1 MISTIDNMEAIK
13 VNVNLPLDFN
23 QIVNL
28 VNQLPYKEK
37 LKLSEFLK
45 KETRQDTEKEKIQTH
60 FASEKVLSRDWL
72 LPEEDEAWKDL

>member
-1 MISTIDNMEAIK
+1 MEATK
-13 VNVNLPLDFN
+13 VNITLPLDFD

-37 LKLSEFLK
+37 LKLREFLK
-45 KETRQDTEKEKIQTH
+45 KDTRQDTIKEKIQTH
-60 FASEKVLSRDWL
+60 FASEKALARDWL

>member
-1 MISTIDNMEAIK
+1 METKK
-13 VNVNLPLDFN
+13 VNINLPLTFN

-37 LKLSEFLK
+37 RQLSEFLQ
-45 KETRQDTEKEKIQTH
+45 KETQQDTEKEKIQTH
-60 FASEKVLSRDWL
+60 FASEKVLAKDWL